1 MMSKKNRRNTDI
13 FSLAFLDII
22 ACGFGAIV
30 LLLLIVKPDLPS
42 INLFS
47 EDSLFKELFTLKEE
61 KKPLQKIINDLDLEI
76 DQLSEELNI
85 KNDEQL
91 ELIQK
96 TDSVRR
102 QNILIKDIDNDL
114 TATKQSLTEEMKR
127 ILDQERDE
135 EVGGIPVD
143 SEYII
148 FVIDNS
154 GSMIGTWPHLL
165 KEMENIL
172 KIHPKIK
179 GIQVMNDQGDY
190 LFKGISGRGSW
201 IPDTE
206 TYRQNIL
213 KLLKNRDRLGIS
225 YSNPVKGLRTAI
237 TNHYIP
243 GRKVSIYLM
252 GDEITTGDGRI
263 DNTLKQIEDLNTDKI
278 SDSKK
283 VRIHGIVFVTGS
295 ETVTTYSQFIRQLS
309 LKNEGTS
316 MWVNIPGDTGLVD
329 CTPGVDCSFNS
340 D

>member
-1 MMSKKNRRNTDI
+1 MGKKNRRNTDI

-47 EDSLFKELFTLKEE
+47 EDSLLKELFTLKKE
-61 KKPLQKIINDLDLEI
+61 KEPLQKIVNELNLEI
-76 DQLSEELNI
+76 EQLEEKVNI
-85 KNDEQL
+85 KNADQIA
-91 ELIQK
+91 LIQK
-96 TDSVRR
+96 TDSVKK

-114 TATKQSLTEEMKR
+114 TAARQSLTEEMKR
-127 ILDQERDE
+127 ILKDDKRDE

-143 SEYII
+143 SEFII

-154 GSMIGTWPHLL
+154 SSMTPAWPHLL

-172 KIHPKIK
+172 EIHPQIE

-190 LFKGISGRGSW
+190 LLNGRSGRGSW
-201 IPDTE
+201 IPDTDS
-206 TYRQNIL
+206 YRKNIL
-213 KLLKNRDRLGIS
+213 SLLKNQAGLGIS
-225 YSNPVKGLRTAI
+225 MSNPVKGLRTAI
-237 TNHYIP
+237 NNHYVP

-252 GDEITTGDGRI
+252 GDDITTGDGRI
-263 DNTLKQIEDLNTDKI
+263 DSTLKQIENLNIDKI
-278 SDSKK
+278 TNVKK
-283 VRIHGIVFVTGS
+283 VRIHGIVFASLPHQNLVK
-295 ETVTTYSQFIRQLS
+295 YSQFIRQLS

-316 MWVNIPGDTGLVD
+316 MWVNIPGHSGWVD
-329 CTPGVDCSFNS
+329 CTSGDCGWTF

>member
-1 MMSKKNRRNTDI
+1 MNKQNRRNTDI

-76 DQLSEELNI
+76 NQLTEELNA
-85 KNDEQL
+85 KNEEQL
-91 ELIQK
+91 ELIQE

-102 QNILIKDIDNDL
+102 QNILIKDIDNNL
-114 TATKQSLTEEMKR
+114 TATKQSLTEDMKR

-154 GSMIGTWPHLL
+154 GTMIPAWPQLL
-165 KEMENIL
+165 NEMENIL

-179 GIQVMNDQGDY
+179 GIQVMNDQGAY
-190 LFKGISGRGSW
+190 LFNGISGRGSW

-206 TYRQNIL
+206 TYRQNII
-213 KLLKNRDRLGIS
+213 KLLGNQDRLGYS
-225 YSNPVKGLRTAI
+225 LSNPVKGLRTAI
-237 TNHYIP
+237 ANHYIP

-252 GDEITTGDGRI
+252 GDDITTGDGRI
-263 DNTLKQIEDLNTDKI
+263 DSTLKQIEDLNTDKI
-278 SDSKK
+278 SNTKK

-295 ETVTTYSQFIRQLS
+295 RTATKYSQFIRQLS

-316 MWVNIPGDTGLVD
+316 MWVNIPGNSGLVD
-329 CTPGVDCSFNS
+329 CTIGVDCNFNS